1 MNAPI
6 KKKDDMAMS
15 DQFSGDLSRNEV
27 EMDLSKFLEIMK
39 DNSDLKDQIRDLQGP
54 AQAEKVNP
62 YQRWIHMAKTVDA
75 WRIFP
80 RVFVSVYIV
89 LLYDV
94 VTWFMTIEEPN
105 LEQSALVS
113 IVVGAM
119 AAVFGIYAGT
129 SGQSKKFKGED

>member
-1 MNAPI
+1 MEDHRNR
-6 KKKDDMAMS
+6 
-15 DQFSGDLSRNEV
+15 FSGDMDRNEV
-27 EMDLSKFLEIMK
+27 EMDLSKFMAMIEEI
-39 DNSDLKDQIRDLQGP
+39 SQLKDKIRELEDD
-54 AQAEKVNP
+54 ERVNP
-62 YQRWIHMAKTVDA
+62 HQGWIHLAKAIDS

-80 RVFVSVYIV
+80 RVFVGVYIF
-89 LLYDV
+89 LLYEV
-94 VTWFMTIEEPN
+94 VMWFMQLPEPN

>member
-1 MNAPI
+1 MDDPI
-6 KKKDDMAMS
+6 KKRV
-15 DQFSGDLSRNEV
+15 DLELEV
-27 EMDLSKFLEIMK
+27 TTNNI
-39 DNSDLKDQIRDLQGP
+39 G
-54 AQAEKVNP
+54 VNP
-62 YQRWIHMAKTVDA
+62 YHKWIHLAKTVDA

-94 VTWFMTIEEPN
+94 VTWFMTLGEPN

-129 SGQSKKFKGED
+129 SQTKNFKNEDAP

>member
-1 MNAPI
+1 LFTILDKEEKMDEPI
-6 KKKDDMAMS
+6 KKKI
-15 DQFSGDLSRNEV
+15 DLEV
-27 EMDLSKFLEIMK
+27 EITP
-39 DNSDLKDQIRDLQGP
+39 NNIG
-54 AQAEKVNP
+54 VNP
-62 YQRWIHMAKTVDA
+62 YHRWIHLARTVDA

-80 RVFVSVYIV
+80 RVFVTVYIV

-129 SGQSKKFKGED
+129 SGQSKKFKGEEEP

>member
-1 MNAPI
+1 MDEPI
-6 KKKDDMAMS
+6 KRKI
-15 DQFSGDLSRNEV
+15 DLEV
-27 EMDLSKFLEIMK
+27 EITPNNL
-39 DNSDLKDQIRDLQGP
+39 G
-54 AQAEKVNP
+54 VNP
-62 YQRWIHMAKTVDA
+62 FHKWIHLAKTVDA

-80 RVFVSVYIV
+80 RIFVSVYIV

-94 VTWFMTIEEPN
+94 VSWFMTLPEPN

-129 SGQSKKFKGED
+129 SGQSKKFKGEEE

>member
-1 MNAPI
+1 MDTPI
-6 KKKDDMAMS
+6 KKKV
-15 DQFSGDLSRNEV
+15 DLE
-27 EMDLSKFLEIMK
+27 LEITP
-39 DNSDLKDQIRDLQGP
+39 NNLG
-54 AQAEKVNP
+54 VNP
-62 YQRWIHMAKTVDA
+62 YHKWIHLAKTVDA

-94 VTWFMTIEEPN
+94 VTWFMTLEEPN

-129 SGQSKKFKGED
+129 SGQSKKFKGEEE